1 MNTDAEIWLA
11 FARTFGMLF
20 MVLAIFLLAFYLF
33 RRFSGLAGPKG
44 TRNLIRVL
52 AVHHISPKEKLVLVN
67 VLNENILIG
76 VTAQNISRLA
86 VLEGGETEGG
96 AQEEAGQGFS
106 DLLTRTLKNSLG
118 SKTAL
123 APTADAGSGQVGEKE

>member
-1 MNTDAEIWLA
+1 MNTDTEIWLA

-20 MVLAIFLLAFYLF
+20 MVLAIFLLAFYMF
-33 RRFSGLAGPKG
+33 RRFSGIAGPKG

-52 AVHHISPKEKLVLVN
+52 AVHHIAPKEKLVLVN
-67 VLNENILIG
+67 VLNETILIG
-76 VTAQNISRLA
+76 VTAQTINRLA

-106 DLLTRTLKNSLG
+106 DLLTRTLKGSLT
-118 SKTAL
+118 SKTTL
-123 APTADAGSGQVGEKE
+123 ASSAAARSGQAGEKE